1 MDKNNSTRTI
11 TIYMPDYAEK
21 EIYFFSVAD
30 KSLNSQSKGATFP
43 TNYTVLDTEGRGE
56 VDLAV
61 PLTGE
66 IQYRCEAPNGVIRT
80 GYLAYA
86 SEPLALFDW
95 MVIGVSDYL
104 LAANNLS
111 DLQSAAA
118 AQLNLA
124 LLPGTYV
131 LAFYAALDDLGLLT
145 NTTGA
150 ADKLPYMD
158 GDLSFA
164 LADLTAFMRS
174 LLDDADAATARA
186 TLGAAASADIPEELT
201 DLDTAVTGAELD
213 ADHSKLAG
221 IESGATADQT
231 AGEIEAIVSHD
242 NLLDFAANE
251 HVALPNTI
259 ANVLSDAGTMAA
271 QDASNV
277 SITGGT
283 INGITDLAVADGGT
297 GASDAATAR
306 TNLGLGSIAIQDASS
321 VYFTGGS
328 MLSVTLVNASIV
340 SLSSDLAI
348 ADGGTGASTAAAAR
362 TNLGAAAADDIP
374 DELTDLDTAVT
385 GAQLDSIKTAVD
397 GLGTMA
403 TESAGDYAELSTQ
416 NTFTQ
421 PNSMQISTAD
431 DGSDGWRV
439 MKRGATGDAT
449 AAVVD
454 NAELGYA
461 SFYGWHGSDYARG
474 GYFLFRA
481 IENWSGSAQGTRLE
495 ISLTDEGATT
505 TNVPIAAEGKFVL
518 IRDKLKF
525 INIAATT
532 NHVVGAIS
540 GGNTY
545 AQDSAI
551 ADIQFVTD
559 DSTWYYGKIVFR
571 TANVDGT
578 NPSYPPTE
586 RMRITAA
593 GRVGIGASSPSAQ
606 LHVDQASSTAAI
618 PVLTLDQADV
628 SEEIL
633 EIISTAGTGNA
644 VEAVGAKTLT
654 TTEFIKITLNGNTR
668 YIPCGTIA

>member
-66 IQYRCEAPNGVIRT
+66 TQYRCEAPNGVIRT

-86 SEPLALFDW
+86 SKPLALFDW

-131 LAFYAALDDLGLLT
+131 LAYYAALDDLGLLT

-158 GDLSFA
+158 GAASFA
-164 LADLTAFMRS
+164 LADLTAFMRT

-186 TLGAAASADIPEELT
+186 TLGAAAAADIPDELT

-348 ADGGTGASTAAAAR
+348 AHGGTGASTAAAAR
-362 TNLGAAAADDIP
+362 TNLGAAAAADIP

-385 GAQLDSIKTAVD
+385 GTELDDIAANVADIVRESDGKLQINGGTTHSLIRLVNSSSGSSSSDGGGIELYSSTLYVANKEGDVSID
-397 GLGTMA
+397 P
-403 TESAGDYAELSTQ
+403 SD
-416 NTFTQ
+416 
-421 PNSMQISTAD
+421 D
-431 DGSDGWRV
+431 DGARF
-439 MKRGATGDAT
+439 
-449 AAVVD
+449 D
-454 NAELGYA
+454 N
-461 SFYGWHGSDYARG
+461 
-474 GYFLFRA
+474 
-481 IENWSGSAQGTRLE
+481 N
-495 ISLTDEGATT
+495 
-505 TNVPIAAEGKFVL
+505 
-518 IRDKLKF
+518 
-525 INIAATT
+525 
-532 NHVVGAIS
+532 
-540 GGNTY
+540 
-545 AQDSAI
+545 
-551 ADIQFVTD
+551 
-559 DSTWYYGKIVFR
+559 ST
-571 TANVDGT
+571 
-578 NPSYPPTE
+578 S
-586 RMRITAA
+586 
-593 GRVGIGASSPSAQ
+593 
-606 LHVDQASSTAAI
+606 
-618 PVLTLDQADV
+618 
-628 SEEIL
+628 
-633 EIISTAGTGNA
+633 
-644 VEAVGAKTLT
+644 
-654 TTEFIKITLNGNTR
+654 GNTR
-668 YIPCGTIA
+668 MLLYDVDTGSLVRVSVGADDSGGSGYKVLRIPN